1 MEDIFFVTTCD
12 HQIKNYELTIL
23 GTPGNYTAKF
33 PVPPIQLKNRIYI
46 RSWDDE
52 QKYLQNIKSYK
63 NVQRPI
69 YNTAIDA
76 PISGANAIIGITDYA
91 FITEDTIRFLEPT
104 PGKPTVNPDPTLIPA
119 NKYLVDFTAIPEK
132 CPRCNGTSVI
142 KDIHLD
148 NTGRAAYVQ
157 GSEKIKQRVLKALMT
172 PLGTSPYDVTFGSE
186 LDALIGQ
193 TITESLRISMQ
204 KTIVNAVQN
213 LIDNQDIALTDKE
226 RINAI
231 QGITIDTPDSD
242 LSTLYVKVL
251 VSSVA
256 GEIID
261 CSIGFN
267 LKDSK

>member
-1 MEDIFFVTTCD
+1 MEDVFFVTTCN
-12 HQIKNYELTIL
+12 HQIKNYELTIT
-23 GTPGNYTAKF
+23 GTPGNYIAKF

-46 RSWDDE
+46 RSWNDE
-52 QKYLQNIKSYK
+52 QKYLKNITSYK
-63 NVQRPI
+63 DVQHPI

-76 PISGANAIIGITDYA
+76 PVSGANAIIGITDYA
-91 FITEDTIRFLEPT
+91 FIADDTIKFLEPT
-104 PGKPTVNPDPTLIPA
+104 AGRPTVNPDPALVPQ

-142 KDIHLD
+142 KDINVD
-148 NTGRAAYVQ
+148 NTGRAVYVQ
-157 GSEKIKQRVLKALMT
+157 DGEKIKQRVLKALMT

-186 LDALIGQ
+186 LDSLIGQ

-213 LIDNQDIALTDKE
+213 LIDNQATELTEKE

-231 QGITIDTPDSD
+231 QGITIDTPDAD

-256 GEIID
+256 GELID

-267 LKDSK
+267 LKDAK